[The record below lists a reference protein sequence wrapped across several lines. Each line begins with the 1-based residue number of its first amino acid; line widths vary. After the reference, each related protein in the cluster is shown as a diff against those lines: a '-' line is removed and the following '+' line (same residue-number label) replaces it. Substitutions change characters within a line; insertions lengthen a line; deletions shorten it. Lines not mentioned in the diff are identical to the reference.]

1 METADKEKQTK
12 IIQIVQ
18 MESLHSNTLLTFWC
32 FAFQ

>member
-18 MESLHSNTLLTFWC
+18 MESLRSKTVLTF
-32 FAFQ
+32 